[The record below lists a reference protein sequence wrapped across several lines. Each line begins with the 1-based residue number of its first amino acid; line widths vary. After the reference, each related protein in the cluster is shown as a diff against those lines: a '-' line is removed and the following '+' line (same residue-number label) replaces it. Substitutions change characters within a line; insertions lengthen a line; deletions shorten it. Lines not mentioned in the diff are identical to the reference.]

1 MADQDSE
8 ALDILRRLEPTLGR
22 IEHRLERL
30 EGRIVDHGERLVRI
44 EATLPHLALKEGV
57 AKLPRRGELW
67 AAIGALS
74 GIFTI
79 VLAALP
85 YLWRHLPP

>member
-1 MADQDSE
+1 VADQDSE

-22 IEHRLERL
+22 IEHQLERL
-30 EGRIVDHGERLVRI
+30 DGRVVDHGERLVRI

-74 GIFTI
+74 GIFAI